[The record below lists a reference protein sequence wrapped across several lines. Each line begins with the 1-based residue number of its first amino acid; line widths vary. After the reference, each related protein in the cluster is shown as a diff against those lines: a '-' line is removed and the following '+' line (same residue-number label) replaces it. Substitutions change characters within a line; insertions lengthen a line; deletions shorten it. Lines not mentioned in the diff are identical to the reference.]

1 MPDLNHR
8 ERLRV
13 QLRRQAETLEQAA
26 EVDVAARQERE
37 AALEERSRLEA
48 AHPEFLEE
56 SQRRATT
63 AMFAKLAIPTI
74 WLLDVFLLG
83 AAAHYIAH
91 ILGLRGAWLAVAKY
105 VVPGLFVVLDLVFAS
120 ARGAA
125 RDAAFYDEDRASRH
139 ALTGWTAACITL
151 VAIYGVITGATQ
163 WMAHAQSMLAP
174 VVTLPLTFGLAAL
187 ALVVHAALIFG
198 SADVKAYALYSWRH
212 AAASRRERQAV
223 VRSRSAATAAV
234 TSYNRLALGV
244 ESYNQRFGQQPFRI
258 TYSLPTRELLR
269 RHLGYDVIQPAP
281 DTPATPP
288 EDGTDTAGLGAAQPN
303 DREVRL

>member
-13 QLRRQAETLEQAA
+13 QLRRQAATLEQAA
-26 EVDVAARQERE
+26 EVDVAARQLRE
-37 AALEERSRLEA
+37 AALEARSRLEA

-56 SQRRATT
+56 SQRRASA
-63 AMFAKLAIPTI
+63 AMFAKLAIPTV

-91 ILGLRGAWLAVAKY
+91 TLGLRGAWLAVAKY
-105 VVPGLFVVLDLVFAS
+105 VVPGLFVILDLVFAS
-120 ARGAA
+120 ARAAA
-125 RDAAFYDEDRASRH
+125 RDAAYYDEDRGSRL
-139 ALTGWTAACITL
+139 ALAGWTSACFAL
-151 VAIYGVITGATQ
+151 VVIYGVITGATQ
-163 WMAHAQSMLAP
+163 WMAHDQSSLAP
-174 VVTLPLTFGLAAL
+174 FITLPLTFGLAAL

-212 AAASRRERQAV
+212 ASASRRERRATE
-223 VRSRSAATAAV
+223 RARSAATAAV
-234 TSYNRLALGV
+234 GAYNRLALGV
-244 ESYNQRFGQQPFRI
+244 ESYNQRFGQRPFRI

-281 DTPATPP
+281 GGPVPPGGGDQPGDAGAPA
-288 EDGTDTAGLGAAQPN
+288 PN
-303 DREVRL
+303 DHEVSV